1 MATTAKRV
9 KDGVYTQRPPKN
21 PKIPWKTCPDCRG
34 KGDLEGKSCSKCGGK
49 GKIFTT
55 RRHNRCKICGRP
67 RGYLRKFGICRLC
80 FRGLALKGELPGV
93 SKSSW

>member
-9 KDGVYTQRPPKN
+9 KDATTTGK
-21 PKIPWKTCPDCRG
+21 KCPVCKGTRAVDGKDC
-34 KGDLEGKSCSKCGGK
+34 LACNVK

-55 RRHNRCKICGRP
+55 RRHNRCKLCGRP
-67 RGYLRKFGICRLC
+67 RAYLRKFGICRLC
-80 FRGLALKGELPGV
+80 FRGLALRGEIPGV